1 MSLLQYEWAMRI
13 NTAIGPVTIFLLTI
27 FIVSALPCTIS
38 GFGFSATHGQ
48 MLLKIPEGMEAA
60 EGYVLSKYSDY
71 RSDDREYTR
80 NDTLYVWAWSY
91 RIDPDHLMENHCQLK
106 LGEYEHTFPISYH
119 PNMIRRYSYVG
130 SYKLSRLQK
139 AGDWEVQIFLKS
151 KPKPPPASYNPK
163 AVIHVSDVT
172 PPPITYTLSVSSTPV
187 AGVLFTLDDQ
197 QHTTQWSGSLTE
209 GPHTI
214 RMPSSVIVDSDTY
227 NFDRWSDGD
236 ANPEKKVDLQA
247 DMSLVATYKLL
258 TPSPAPPVLP
268 DVWQVPM
275 SYVVPMGLLTLFGV
289 TAYIIVRGRRRR
301 IREEI
306 KETEYRITLEVARLE
321 AALQELDN
329 LLEKGVISRER
340 YEAMRR
346 GIEDE
351 LTKIR
356 GLKASTPSSVA

>member
-1 MSLLQYEWAMRI
+1 MRV
-13 NTAIGPVTIFLLTI
+13 TAAIGPVTIFLLTI

-48 MLLKIPEGMEAA
+48 MSLKIPGGMEAA

-71 RSDDREYTR
+71 RSDDRKYTR

-91 RIDPDHLMENHCQLK
+91 RIDPYHLMQNYCQLK
-106 LGEYEHTFPISYH
+106 LGKYEHTFEINYH
-119 PNMIRRYSYVG
+119 PNMTRQYSYVG
-130 SYKLSRLQK
+130 SFRLSRLEK
-139 AGDWEVQIFLKS
+139 TGDWEVQIFLKS
-151 KPKPPPASYNPK
+151 KLKPPPANYNPED
-163 AVIHVSDVT
+163 VIHVSDVT
-172 PPPITYTLSVSSTPV
+172 PPPITYTLSVSSTPI
-187 AGVLFTLDDQ
+187 ADILFTLDDQ
-197 QHTTQWSGSLTE
+197 QYATHWSGSITE
-209 GPHTI
+209 GIHTI
-214 RMPSSVIVDSDTY
+214 RMPSPVIVGSDTY

-236 ANPEKKVDLQA
+236 PNPEKTVDLQA
-247 DMSLVATYKLL
+247 DMPLVATYKLL
-258 TPSPAPPVLP
+258 TPPPAPP
-268 DVWQVPM
+268 DAWQVAMP
-275 SYVVPMGLLTLFGV
+275 YVVPMGLLTLFGV

-306 KETEYRITLEVARLE
+306 KETEYRITLEDARLE

-346 GIEDE
+346 EIEDE

-356 GLKASTPSSVA
+356 GLKS